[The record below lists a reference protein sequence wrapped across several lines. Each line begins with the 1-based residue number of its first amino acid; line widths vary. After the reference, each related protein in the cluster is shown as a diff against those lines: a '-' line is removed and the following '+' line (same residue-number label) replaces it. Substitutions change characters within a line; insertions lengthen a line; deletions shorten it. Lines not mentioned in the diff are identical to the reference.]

1 MSCHER
7 FMLNVLLWCIIE
19 SEIYEICFC
28 FLKIKNNVEFTYIN
42 HIMLEIVWGQGT
54 AEETHSQKPLETP
67 KGFPNQNQNRTFWRL
82 CRGSW
87 GNKWC
92 SIWNL
97 PQRWVSWWSRTYD
110 RAWLCQTPKNSDLGI
125 WCGNT
130 QRTFFG
136 VYVFAVKSYSTTVYI
151 CTN

>member
-19 SEIYEICFC
+19 SEICFC
-28 FLKIKNNVEFTYIN
+28 FWKSY
-42 HIMLEIVWGQGT
+42 HIMLKIVWGSGHAGRNAT
-54 AEETHSQKPLETP
+54 LKNPLETP
-67 KGFPNQNQNRTFWRL
+67 KGFPDQNQNRTFWRL

-97 PQRWVSWWSRTYD
+97 PQRQVSGWSGTYD
-110 RAWLCQTPKNSDLGI
+110 RAWLCQTSKNSDLGI

-136 VYVFAVKSYSTTVYI
+136 VYVFAVKSYSTTVY
-151 CTN
+151 NMYKLNK